1 MIDNKLAM
9 KNKFLSLTILSK
21 LKITSRSLEAT
32 KLLAKMES
40 PHVEGITTATKNSSH
55 TLRCI

>member
-40 PHVEGITTATKNSSH
+40 RSSKVSSH
-55 TLRCI
+55 